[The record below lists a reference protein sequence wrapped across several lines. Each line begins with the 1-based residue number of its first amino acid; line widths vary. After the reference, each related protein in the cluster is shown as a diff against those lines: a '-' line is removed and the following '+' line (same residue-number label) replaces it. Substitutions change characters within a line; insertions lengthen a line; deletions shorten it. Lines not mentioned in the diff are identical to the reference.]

1 MRALCL
7 DFRVVAGSRVYCAGD
22 PGGVATGWGV
32 ALHFPCAGF
41 DIKGSD
47 HPAVTKL
54 CKDRTSQLNATR
66 RELSTLA
73 PMPRHGG
80 AGAKR

>member
-1 MRALCL
+1 MA
-7 DFRVVAGSRVYCAGD
+7 
-22 PGGVATGWGV
+22 
-32 ALHFPCAGF
+32 
-41 DIKGSD
+41 D
-47 HPAVTKL
+47 HAAVTKL

-80 AGAKR
+80 SGAVDGAAPRQPRRAEVSASKTGPRTQHAQMLI